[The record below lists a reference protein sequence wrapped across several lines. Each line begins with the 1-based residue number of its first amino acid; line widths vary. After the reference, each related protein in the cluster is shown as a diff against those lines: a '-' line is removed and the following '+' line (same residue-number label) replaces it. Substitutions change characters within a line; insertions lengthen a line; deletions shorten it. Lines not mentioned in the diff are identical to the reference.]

1 MIDAKTLAAT
11 VVDCESL
18 TLIKNEEPL
27 ETLGEA
33 DTLRLKEF
41 DTLVDTVDEGET
53 LGD

>member
-11 VVDCESL
+11 RVDGESL
-18 TLIKNEEPL
+18 TLIDNEEPL

-41 DTLVDTVDEGET
+41 ETPKDTVDEGET

>member
-11 VVDCESL
+11 PVDCELL
-18 TLIKNEEPL
+18 TLIENEDLL

-33 DTLRLKEF
+33 DILILKEF
-41 DTLVDTVDEGET
+41 ETPGDTVDEGET